1 MLVGKHQQL
10 LAALP
15 RPLHHCRRVGGR
27 ADNPAVGADERF
39 YGCGRVDV
47 GDRNDACTT
56 VLDRVRADT
65 HLRELAPGNFEL
77 VGGRHVRHGAAGGEV
92 GQHDFLMR
100 RAENVRALR
109 HEVDATEDDELRGAL
124 ARGRARQLQRV
135 PGEIGELDDLVALI
149 VMAQDDDPVTERP
162 LCSGDPLVHF
172 VVGKTQVFLGE
183 RLALSDALFLDLGQ

>member
-1 MLVGKHQQL
+1 MMP
-10 LAALP
+10 A
-15 RPLHHCRRVGGR
+15 RP
-27 ADNPAVGADERF
+27 F
-39 YGCGRVDV
+39 S
-47 GDRNDACTT
+47 T
-56 VLDRVRADT
+56 RVRADT
-65 HLRELAPGNFEL
+65 HLRELAPGNLEL

-100 RAENVRALR
+100 RAENVSALR

-149 VMAQDDDPVTERP
+149 VMAQDDDAVTERP
-162 LCSGDPLVHF
+162 LGSGDPLVHF

-183 RLALSDALFLDLGQ
+183 RLALSDALFLDLGEQLDVHSLATPARSCGPCPRAPQARRARLGATGLKAGLRSTA